1 MAKVA
6 KPIFVPSSS
15 HQLGSGPLKTGSM
28 AIKKTPPELRRPSV
42 VDFTDESQPPLAD
55 PTKITEVDNGFKKS
69 KLWKPPRYTD
79 TRLMKYLLPKSL
91 GLKLHLAR
99 KMQRLLCFCP
109 IYDSFS
115 LFSWHLH

>member
-28 AIKKTPPELRRPSV
+28 AIKKTPPELRVKLLKRPSV

-99 KMQRLLCFCP
+99 KMQ
-109 IYDSFS
+109 
-115 LFSWHLH
+115 SWHLH